1 MPREFRMRVAPILV
15 LSSLAGCGGG
25 NTAPPK
31 NDADLA
37 AVAKAEP
44 KAPPPTT
51 ADPAVAPAEPAAPP
65 PAPAEPAAPAA
76 PVPAAPPAPV
86 LPATAAEAAE
96 VLDLRKFP
104 LLEGAADPGMRTL
117 AQLHY
122 EAPGKVREAFASQV
136 KELATRGWT
145 IEPNGYV
152 SDESA
157 SGTFRKDGFTLSLSI
172 SPAGKPG
179 EADRVMVFYSQHGNV
194 DTRTLPR
201 PPEVKPM
208 YESPLTSLYVTEAT
222 VEATAQAT
230 RERFLAEGWEPYG
243 TAGNTLSFKR
253 NAIEAS
259 ATVQSAPAQGGKTVI
274 QFGTQLLSHDLPAP
288 PDAENVQYSDSPAQL
303 SLDWSK
309 DVGATADYYRHV
321 LGERGWKATTDNPIE
336 IDWKRVLIFRNEA
349 KDMLELEMSTVEE
362 KTRIMLEYSTA
373 AQVAEEERRFKEE
386 IARREMEKNKPKPK
400 LAIKLPAGA
409 GNLEQEASRIEFTVK
424 KGTAQTAV
432 EAIRQSLVES
442 GWKEERSTLK
452 PMFGDVS
459 LAKENLS
466 VSLGYIETGV
476 LPPEITISGF
486 GVDLEIEK

>member
-1 MPREFRMRVAPILV
+1 MPREFRMGIAPNLV
-15 LSSLAGCGGG
+15 LSVLAGCGGG
-25 NTAPPK
+25 ASVPPERS
-31 NDADLA
+31 AELA
-37 AVAKAEP
+37 TVAKAEP
-44 KAPPPTT
+44 KAPLPTT
-51 ADPAVAPAEPAAPP
+51 IGPAVSPAEPAAPP
-65 PAPAEPAAPAA
+65 PAPSAPFT
-76 PVPAAPPAPV
+76 PAAPPAPV
-86 LPATAAEAAE
+86 VPTTAAEAAQ
-96 VLDLRKFP
+96 VLDLRTFP
-104 LLEGAADPGMRTL
+104 LLDGAADPGMRTL

-122 EAPGKVREAFASQV
+122 EAPGTVRNAFALQE
-136 KELATRGWT
+136 KELASRGWT
-145 IEPNGYV
+145 IEPNSYV

-157 SGTFRKDGFTLSLSI
+157 SGTFRKDGYTLSLSI

-179 EADRVMVFYSQHGNV
+179 EASKVMVFYSQHGNV
-194 DTRTLPR
+194 DAQTLPR

-208 YESPLTSLYVTEAT
+208 YESPLTSMYVTEAS

-230 RERFLAEGWEPYG
+230 RELFLAAGWEPYG

-288 PDAENVQYSDSPAQL
+288 PDAEKVQYSDSPAQL
-303 SLDWSK
+303 SLDWNK
-309 DVGATADYYRHV
+309 DIGTTADYYRKA

-336 IDWKRVLIFRNEA
+336 IDWKRMLIFRNEA

-362 KTRIMLEYSTA
+362 KTRIMLKYSTA
-373 AQVAEEERRFKEE
+373 AEVAEEERRFKEE

-424 KGTAQTAV
+424 KGTAQAAV
-432 EAIRQSLVES
+432 EAIRQTLVDS
-442 GWKEERSTLK
+442 GWKEERATLK

-459 LAKENLS
+459 LEKESLS

-486 GVDLEIEK
+486 GVDLEIQK